1 MKHLLIKLTVIAA
14 LVFSLQAN
22 TALAGEKS
30 EAAKKT
36 KVFLK
41 WDQDGDQKLNKAEFT
56 EMTKAQFES
65 KGKDGWEEAAAKRF
79 KNKDA
84 DGDGY
89 VTFEEMHEGMKMAK

>member
-1 MKHLLIKLTVIAA
+1 MKHLLIKLTVIIA
-14 LVFSLQAN
+14 LFVSLQAN

-41 WDQDGDQKLNKAEFT
+41 WDQDGDQKLNQAEFT
-56 EMTKAQFES
+56 QMTKTQFEN

-84 DGDGY
+84 NSDGF
-89 VTFEEMHEGMKMAK
+89 VTFEEMYEGMKMAH